1 MGQTTNICGW
11 HQRYSGELKSL
22 WQVISYGKMNNRKN
36 YYDCSEIYSN
46 FHYVNVTDT
55 SRHEEGLGRKS
66 YCAGFV
72 LFMPRWER
80 EDEEDHALH
89 QVLEGLQMQKT
100 TKYFLSFQ
108 RHIKTALL
116 QKRARNPS
124 ENLWVPPNIWI
135 KLPELASQ
143 KNHIKY
149 QSQSTCI
156 KSHKNLSVS
165 HSPIFLSTG
174 FWLFDCCLIR
184 LFLIVHIT

>member
-1 MGQTTNICGW
+1 MIAQKFTQIFTMLMSQILADMKKGLEEKVIV
-11 HQRYSGELKSL
+11 
-22 WQVISYGKMNNRKN
+22 QVLFFLCLDGKGKMKRIMFFIKCLK
-36 YYDCSEIYSN
+36 DCKCK
-46 FHYVNVTDT
+46 
-55 SRHEEGLGRKS
+55 R
-66 YCAGFV
+66 
-72 LFMPRWER
+72 
-80 EDEEDHALH
+80 
-89 QVLEGLQMQKT
+89 LQNI
-100 TKYFLSFQ
+100 FLSFQ

-156 KSHKNLSVS
+156 KTHKNLSVS